1 MIRIATAAVATFIAF
16 GATPS
21 FAASA
26 PDAPFTVAQN
36 LDVRIGGDRD
46 RDRMRDRD
54 VIRERRVVREHRVRD
69 MDRGNCRTVV
79 VRRNTPNGTV
89 TRRTRTCD

>member
-1 MIRIATAAVATFIAF
+1 MLRITSAAFAALIAF

-21 FAASA
+21 FAASTSDGA
-26 PDAPFTVAQN
+26 ISVAQ
-36 LDVRIGGDRD
+36 LDIRVGGDRD
-46 RDRMRDRD
+46 RDRDGM
-54 VIRERRVVREHRVRD
+54 RERRVIREHRVRD

-89 TRRTRTCD
+89 TRRSRTCD

>member
-1 MIRIATAAVATFIAF
+1 MIRIATAAVAAMIAF
-16 GATPS
+16 GAAPS
-21 FAASA
+21 FAASQA
-26 PDAPFTVAQN
+26 DGSFTIAQN
-36 LDVRIGGDRD
+36 LDIRVGGD

-54 VIRERRVVREHRVRD
+54 RDVVRERRVIREHRVRD

-89 TRRTRTCD
+89 TRRTRSCD